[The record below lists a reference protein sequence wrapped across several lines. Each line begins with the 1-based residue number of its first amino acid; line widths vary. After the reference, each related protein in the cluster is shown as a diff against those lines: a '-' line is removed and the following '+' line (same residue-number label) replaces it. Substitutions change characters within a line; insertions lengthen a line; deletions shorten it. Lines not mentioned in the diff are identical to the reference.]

1 MQKVFVLD
9 KNKKPLMPCRPQRA
23 KRLLKTGRAC
33 VFKQAPFTIII
44 KDRVGGDIQPLECK
58 IDPGSRTTGIALVLH
73 GKNKT
78 QAIWAAHPYSPP
90 NP

>member
-1 MQKVFVLD
+1 MQRVFVCFD

-23 KRLLKTGRAC
+23 NRLLKTGRAC

-58 IDPGSRTTGIALVLH
+58 IDPGFSYNRNSPCIAWQKQNWKH
-73 GKNKT
+73 MGC
-78 QAIWAAHPYSPP
+78 SPAP
-90 NP
+90 